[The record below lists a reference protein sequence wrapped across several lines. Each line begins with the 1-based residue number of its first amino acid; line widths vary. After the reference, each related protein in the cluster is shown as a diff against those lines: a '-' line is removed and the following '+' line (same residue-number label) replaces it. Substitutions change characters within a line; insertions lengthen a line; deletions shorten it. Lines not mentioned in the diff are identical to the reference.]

1 MKQSFLEISFAAIA
15 FTLAFSIAYA
25 TGLDIVKDAVL
36 YAFIIQWVLYI
47 PAYLFQTE
55 KFYDLSGSITYI
67 FVISYI
73 LYSTYEPNEI
83 NYGNII
89 LSLFISIWAI
99 RLGSFLFM
107 RIKKAGED
115 KRFRKIKPSASQFF
129 MTWTLQGFW
138 VSICSM
144 CALTAISS
152 EIGVITNI
160 FFYIGFALFL
170 IGFSIEI
177 IADNQ
182 KNTFRSFEEN
192 KDKFITTGLWAKSR
206 HPNYFGEIML
216 WTAIALIALPSLGG
230 AQYLTLISPVF
241 TYILLV
247 HISGVRM
254 LEDMGNKKW
263 GHLEEY
269 KIYKDKTPRII
280 PKF

>member
-73 LYSTYEPNEI
+73 LCSTYEPNEI

-115 KRFRKIKPSASQFF
+115 KRFRLIKKSPTRFF
-129 MTWTLQGFW
+129 MTWTLQGMW
-138 VSICSM
+138 VSVCSA
-144 CALTAISS
+144 CALTGMANGI
-152 EIGVITNI
+152 ILNPL
-160 FFYIGFALFL
+160 FYFCLL
-170 IGFSIEI
+170 YTS
-177 IADNQ
+177 
-182 KNTFRSFEEN
+182 
-192 KDKFITTGLWAKSR
+192 
-206 HPNYFGEIML
+206 
-216 WTAIALIALPSLGG
+216 PS
-230 AQYLTLISPVF
+230 
-241 TYILLV
+241 
-247 HISGVRM
+247 
-254 LEDMGNKKW
+254 
-263 GHLEEY
+263 
-269 KIYKDKTPRII
+269 PRDRG
-280 PKF
+280 

>member
-73 LYSTYEPNEI
+73 LCSTYEPNEI

-115 KRFRKIKPSASQFF
+115 KRFRLIKKSPTRFF
-129 MTWTLQGFW
+129 MTWTLQGMW
-138 VSICSM
+138 VSVCSA
-144 CALTAISS
+144 CALTGMANGIILNSLFYF
-152 EIGVITNI
+152 GVFI
-160 FFYIGFALFL
+160 FLLGFLV
-170 IGFSIEI
+170 EI

-182 KNTFRSFEEN
+182 KTKFRKDPIN
-192 KDKFITTGLWAKSR
+192 KDNFITTGLWKYSR
-206 HPNYFGEIML
+206 HPNYLGEITL
-216 WTAIALIALPSLGG
+216 WLGVAVMSLSSLSGLQLI
-230 AQYLTLISPVF
+230 TLVSPIF
-241 TYILLV
+241 TYFLLV
-247 HISGVRM
+247 YVSGVRI
-254 LEDMGNKKW
+254 LEETGRKKW
-263 GHLEEY
+263 GHLDSYKEY
-269 KIYKDKTPRII
+269 IKNTPSLLF
-280 PKF
+280 K